1 MKDLKDI
8 KRYVCTTI
16 NNYPDIELV
25 IIYGSAVQNRLT
37 LSSDVDIAIG
47 SSHVITNQILL
58 EISTTLSLL
67 IELEAS
73 VIDINKMEGLIIEEV
88 LTKGDIVKN
97 SNPDLLFSHIQ
108 RMQTYTEDILP
119 FQQQGAK
126 KLLKDYLNDE

>member
-1 MKDLKDI
+1 
-8 KRYVCTTI
+8 
-16 NNYPDIELV
+16 
-25 IIYGSAVQNRLT
+25 
-37 LSSDVDIAIG
+37 
-47 SSHVITNQILL
+47 L

-108 RMQTYTEDILP
+108 RMQTYTENILP